1 MKKVCVYIILLSF
14 LFIGIKS
21 VDASICTYSEQAQL
35 NQKAAKIKVVYE
47 EATGILDP
55 SLYDC
60 QADNE
65 DPESCNA
72 SYNYFVVSILNMTED
87 FYITVQNNINN
98 KQKTY
103 YYSDAKDGMISF
115 DWEEIMNIA
124 TLTFKVYSSSETG
137 CPRENY
143 RTIYQTLPR
152 KNLYHYYGLCTD
164 NPDYYLCQK
173 YVTFEEM
180 PFYDFMEKI
189 NKYTEQI
196 KEEKKEETPQGMP
209 QQILG
214 YFTEN
219 IPLVLGVS
227 GVVVLLVV
235 VIVVVLKKRKR
246 RIL

>member
-124 TLTFKVYSSSETG
+124 KEIKL
-137 CPRENY
+137 
-143 RTIYQTLPR
+143 LPKMR
-152 KNLYHYYGLCTD
+152 YPY
-164 NPDYYLCQK
+164 
-173 YVTFEEM
+173 
-180 PFYDFMEKI
+180 
-189 NKYTEQI
+189 
-196 KEEKKEETPQGMP
+196 
-209 QQILG
+209 
-214 YFTEN
+214 
-219 IPLVLGVS
+219 IPA
-227 GVVVLLVV
+227 
-235 VIVVVLKKRKR
+235 
-246 RIL
+246 RILHITVAMPRIPGKEIRSPADSEGRFTNKRYAHTVNNTIDTAYISPLADKTPSGTR